1 MSQWT
6 SPGRI
11 VTGLV
16 GTVAIVVALASATG
30 SQRAQSLGLTQHG
43 ALITAQDAGAAD
55 AVATVAVSPGTAG
68 QVLTVSDAGLPHWAA
83 AAGGSSWGTTTVD
96 PMAGAGWTATEPS
109 GTSAVWSGGEL
120 TMTLPVG
127 NAGTLRVDFPWTVP
141 AGTTAFDFA
150 VRFSA
155 TTTAGGT
162 AAFGVYAV
170 LASALGRYVG
180 TTVQPNGGVGAG
192 WNVAGANDSV
202 SFTTSGLT
210 LSSEQSWLR
219 VSRDSTGVWTFWYG
233 SGTSNELPT
242 QWSRRH
248 LLDSADGAGLPVLS
262 LHFTANGIGGTP
274 SANFVVTVHE
284 IRYTSAGS
292 L

>member
-1 MSQWT
+1 MAT
-6 SPGRI
+6 RPGPI
-11 VTGLV
+11 PLT
-16 GTVAIVVALASATG
+16 AAALAAMLVAAFALLTGGQKAAT
-30 SQRAQSLGLTQHG
+30 LGLTQHG

-83 AAGGSSWGTTTVD
+83 AAGGTSWGTTTVD
-96 PMAGAGWTATEPS
+96 PGTGAGWTATEPS
-109 GTSAVWSGGEL
+109 GTSAAWSGGEL
-120 TMTLPVG
+120 TMTLPSG

-141 AGTTAFDFA
+141 AGTVAFDFA

-155 TTTAGGT
+155 TTAAGGT
-162 AAFGVYAV
+162 AAFGVYAI
-170 LASALGRYVG
+170 LAPAIGRYVG
-180 TTVQPNGGVGAG
+180 TTIQPNGGVGAA
-192 WNVAGANDSV
+192 WNVAGVNDSV
-202 SFTTSGLT
+202 SYTSSGLT
-210 LSSEQSWLR
+210 LTSEQSWLR
-219 VSRDSTGVWTFWYG
+219 VSRDSTGVWTFWCG
-233 SGTSNELPT
+233 SGTSGELPT

-248 LLDSADGAGLPVLS
+248 LLDSAGGAGLPVLS

-274 SANFVVTVHE
+274 SADFVVTVHE

>member
-1 MSQWT
+1 MAT
-6 SPGRI
+6 RPGPI
-11 VTGLV
+11 PLT
-16 GTVAIVVALASATG
+16 AAALAAMLVAAFALLTGGQKAAT
-30 SQRAQSLGLTQHG
+30 LGLTQHG

-68 QVLTVSDAGLPHWAA
+68 QVLTVSDAGLPHWAAA

-127 NAGTLRVDFPWTVP
+127 NAGTLRVDFPWTAP

-162 AAFGVYAV
+162 AAFGAYAV

-192 WNVAGANDSV
+192 WNVAGPDDSV
-202 SFTTSGLT
+202 SYTTSGLT

-233 SGTSNELPT
+233 AGSGGELPT

-262 LHFTANGIGGTP
+262 LHFVVYGIGGTP
-274 SANFVVTVHE
+274 SADFVVTVHE

>member
-1 MSQWT
+1 MAT
-6 SPGRI
+6 RY
-11 VTGLV
+11 TMA
-16 GTVAIVVALASATG
+16 GTVAGVTAAILAALVAMSG
-30 SQRAQSLGLTQHG
+30 GERAQSLGLTQHG

-83 AAGGSSWGTTTVD
+83 AAAGGSSWGTTTVD
-96 PMAGAGWTATEPS
+96 PMAGAGWTATEPL

-120 TMTLPVG
+120 TMTLPVS
-127 NAGTLRVDFPWTVP
+127 NAGVLRVDFPWTAP

-162 AAFGVYAV
+162 AAFGAYVY
-170 LASALGRYVG
+170 LASAYGRYVG

-192 WNVAGANDSV
+192 WNVAGVNDAV
-202 SFTTSGLT
+202 SFTSSGLT

-233 SGTSNELPT
+233 SGAGGELPT

-262 LHFTANGIGGTP
+262 LHFAVYGVGGTP
-274 SANFVVTVHE
+274 SANFIVTVHE